1 MCRFVTLFAAVSL
14 PLMMISTSIS
24 ASVCDLSCWFLQAQ
38 ADCHSSS
45 SLTPRDE
52 MAMSMPASMDMGSDQ
67 SSTAAG
73 TDAGAT
79 ASPHSMAMPSQMQM
93 VTERF
98 GNLTKRETGGS
109 SIPSHSKGTSS
120 CIHQICA
127 QVGSTV
133 PFPNPARS
141 QPKSLHPTRMN
152 VSVCGNSRIHFPWLG
167 PGTPP
172 PKTLAV
178 SRLTTTLR
186 I

>member
-1 MCRFVTLFAAVSL
+1 MRAVANLLAAVTL
-14 PLMMISTSIS
+14 PLFMISASIS
-24 ASVCDLSCWFLQAQ
+24 ASVCDLSCWFIQTQ
-38 ADCHSSS
+38 SGCHTSSS
-45 SLTPRDE
+45 HATANQ

-152 VSVCGNSRIHFPWLG
+152 VSVSGNSRIHFPWLG